1 LSIQFFTEG
10 IKYSIKNRNDK
21 KRLINNVIAQE
32 QRKCGE
38 INIIITTDD
47 YLLNLNKTFLKR
59 DSLTDIITF
68 NFNQDETLSGELYI
82 SLERIREN
90 SKKYNCTVEEELD
103 RVIIH
108 GILHLIGYEDND
120 KTSKARMRRK
130 ESEYLKKRL

>member
-1 LSIQFFTEG
+1 MSIQFFTEG

>member
-1 LSIQFFTEG
+1 MSIQFFTEG
-10 IKYSIKNRNDK
+10 IKYSRKNRNDK
-21 KRLINNVIAQE
+21 KRLINDVIAQE
-32 QRKCGE
+32 ERKCGE

-90 SKKYNCTVEEELD
+90 SKKYNCTVEEEMA

>member
-1 LSIQFFTEG
+1 M
-10 IKYSIKNRNDK
+10 
-21 KRLINNVIAQE
+21 INNVIAQE

>member
-21 KRLINNVIAQE
+21 TRWINNVIAHE

-59 DSLTDIITF
+59 DSLTDIIAF

>member
-1 LSIQFFTEG
+1 MSIQFFIEG
-10 IKYSIKNRNDK
+10 IKYSIKNSNDK
-21 KRLINNVIAQE
+21 KRWINSVIAHE
-32 QRKCGE
+32 KRKCGE

-68 NFNQDETLSGELYI
+68 NFNKDAILSGELYI

-108 GILHLIGYEDND
+108 GILHLIGYDD
-120 KTSKARMRRK
+120 DGKTSTARMRRK
-130 ESEYLKKRL
+130 EKEYLKKRL